1 MSDTIIHDVVKN
13 PFLSFYNSS
22 IKINTDIN
30 DLRWKNRPIPL
41 ANISLNDDKSVVKDQ
56 NRVAEIL
63 VNHFFTIADG
73 IYGNMNTVLSFMV
86 NFADHLIVLRIA
98 HSK

>member
-13 PFLSFYNSS
+13 SFLSFYNSS

-30 DLRWKNRPIPL
+30 DLRWKNRPILL

-63 VNHFFTIADG
+63 VNHFLTIADG
-73 IYGNMNTVLSFMV
+73 I
-86 NFADHLIVLRIA
+86 
-98 HSK
+98 

>member
-1 MSDTIIHDVVKN
+1 MLISSSEGGVKSLNTDTIIHDVVKN

-63 VNHFFTIADG
+63 VNHF
-73 IYGNMNTVLSFMV
+73 
-86 NFADHLIVLRIA
+86 
-98 HSK
+98 

>member
-1 MSDTIIHDVVKN
+1 MN

-30 DLRWKNRPIPL
+30 DLRWKNRPVPL
-41 ANISLNDDKSVVKDQ
+41 ANVSLNDSKSVVKDQ
-56 NRVAEIL
+56 NRVAEIP

-73 IYGNMNTVLSFMV
+73 IWNNMNTEHSFMV
-86 NFADHLIVLRIA
+86 NFADHPIVQL
-98 HSK
+98 KNCTF